1 MMPLSL
7 CIGGELTIYTSDGVR
22 TYYFRESDPSS
33 TLQDKQKGAEDLR
46 YGNYRKVGEKCIRGC
61 DEEEEPAK
69 VPSILPGKDDGEGL
83 EETNPEKTLSLGI
96 SREKASPEEIALIK
110 PSLDKPL
117 VEKPLEVELSPEKTY
132 HETVSGWR
140 SYQDLV
146 QWMENVFSFDWERF
160 EKFEGK
166 LPVPRTPEETFQ
178 LRSGIDIDT
187 AMFIKETL
195 NRINLS
201 YKAQIVVVIIR
212 PYVFNHYVCS
222 FKKDDELYIMD
233 YGTPYAEVSGV
244 LGPYSSI
251 EEYKNFYQEQNPTS
265 REIEGISY
273 LP

>member
-1 MMPLSL
+1 MPSSS
-7 CIGGELTIYTSDGVR
+7 GVAEELTIYTSDGVR
-22 TYYFRESDPSS
+22 TYYFGDSNPPG
-33 TLQDKQKGAEDLR
+33 TLQDKQKGAEGHR
-46 YGNYRKVGEKCIRGC
+46 YDNYRKVSEKCIRGC
-61 DEEEEPAK
+61 DEEEVTTK
-69 VPSILPGKDDGEGL
+69 VTPIM
-83 EETNPEKTLSLGI
+83 PEKGESEELQRTFTGKAPSVGS
-96 SREKASPEEIALIK
+96 SREKASPEEMALIK

-117 VEKPLEVELSPEKTY
+117 VEKPLEVELSLETTY
-132 HETVSGWR
+132 HETVSKWR

-160 EKFEGK
+160 QKFEGK

-178 LRSGIDIDT
+178 LKSGIDIDT
-187 AMFIKETL
+187 AMFIKEAL
-195 NRINLS
+195 NRINPS
-201 YKAQIVVVIIR
+201 YKAQIVVVMIR

-222 FKKDDELYIMD
+222 FEKDDELFIMD
-233 YGTPYAEVSGV
+233 YGTPYAEVNGV